1 MKRSASP
8 VVLFLAITLF
18 ALLSESPSY
27 ATLSARSAF
36 TLLEKVPPGEYY
48 PDAKNFLGSPSSE
61 RVVDIGEGIK
71 ITRWG
76 RHNDTWIFEVLHDDE
91 DVRATRITW
100 RTKTKSDQQ
109 TIFSQLT
116 TVGKQYFGKTAVFS
130 GMNEAQWDDLG
141 GRWIVRARLEED
153 LARGVTLLS
162 GIRDNVMGSERFGF

>member
-1 MKRSASP
+1 MRRSTAS
-8 VVLFLAITLF
+8 VVLILAVILF

-61 RVVDIGEGIK
+61 RIVDIDGGIK

-76 RHNDTWIFEVLHDDE
+76 RPDDTWIFEVLHDNE

-100 RTKTKSDQQ
+100 RAKTKSDQQ

-116 TVGKQYFGKTAVFS
+116 TVGKQFFGKTAKFN

-153 LARGVTLLS
+153 IARGVTLLS
-162 GIRDNVMGSERFGF
+162 GIRDNVMGSDRFGF